1 MILELG
7 SKGPIVKILQQGLA
21 SRGFWPEGVDFSEN
35 YGPKTEQ
42 AVRDYQ
48 NAKGLVPD
56 GEAGPKVFTAL
67 GINVEEY
74 VAAPLH
80 KYKDVIFE
88 GSVFPDV
95 PVRNDLKIVL
105 NKEMREEYLP
115 TLDKTIVNQ
124 PRGFKLLMTI
134 MAHKEGFYKKGPQH
148 RESSRSYAH
157 NNPGNIGNTDSG
169 KNLTKANLSQGIL
182 LQQTYILG
190 VINGHNT
197 LFPMGKI
204 KKIPPYY
211 SPEIAKNQKTY
222 GIDPYLPGYNFIFT
236 GQLDQFVKIYS
247 TGPRAGNGYLSM
259 IRSYFKQNGLDITGS
274 SKIQDIIAMV

>member
-7 SKGPIVKILQQGLA
+7 SKGPIVKILQEGLA
-21 SRGFWPEGVDFSEN
+21 QRGFWPAGLGFTEN

-56 GEAGPKVFTAL
+56 GEAGPKVFAAL

-88 GSVFPDV
+88 GSVFPDS
-95 PVRNDLKIVL
+95 PVRNDLKITL

-115 TLDKTIVNQ
+115 TLDKAVVNQ

-148 RESSRSYAH
+148 RESSRSYAN
-157 NNPGNIGNTDSG
+157 NNPGNIGNTDSR
-169 KNLTKANLSQGIL
+169 ANKKLVSLGQGIL
-182 LQQTYILG
+182 LQQNYILNIIEG
-190 VINGHNT
+190 KST
-197 LFPMGKI
+197 AYPMGK
-204 KKIPPYY
+204 KKPIPPYY

-222 GIDPYLPGYNFIFT
+222 GMDPYLPGYNFIFT

-259 IRSYFKQNGLDITGS
+259 IRSYFKQNGLEITGA
-274 SKIQDIIAMV
+274 SKIQDIIKMV